1 MNLNDFLSGLVGGGL
16 TFPAANFILDQLPET
31 ITRRYRFFIVLA
43 LAFALSCGA
52 YGLQI
57 WLGYAVYSP
66 DGLFLA
72 MTTGFT
78 VSQAIWG
85 ARKA

>member
-1 MNLNDFLSGLVGGGL
+1 MNLSDFLGGLVGGGL
-16 TFPAANFILDQLPET
+16 TFPAANFILDQLPDT
-31 ITRRYRFFIVLA
+31 TNRRWRFFIVLA
-43 LAFALSCGA
+43 LSFALACGA

-57 WLGYAVYSP
+57 WLGFVAYTP
-66 DGLFLA
+66 DGLFFA

-78 VSQAIWG
+78 TSQIIWG